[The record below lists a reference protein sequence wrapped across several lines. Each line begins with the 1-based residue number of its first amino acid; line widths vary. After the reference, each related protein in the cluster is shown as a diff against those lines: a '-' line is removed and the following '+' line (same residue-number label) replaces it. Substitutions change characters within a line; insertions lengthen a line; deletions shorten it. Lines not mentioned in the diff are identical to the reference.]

1 MPRTS
6 AAQGGMAA
14 ISESG
19 SAAESALLPFVDEHT
34 VIVAADAER
43 VWSTL
48 SRVVDRSF
56 SGTGKA
62 LFARMLGCADL
73 ASSDRGALVQGSTRP
88 GFHVCTAIS
97 GRELSLEGRHRFSRY
112 ALSFHIEGLG
122 DDRARVS
129 AETRAEFPN
138 LRGRGYR
145 ALVIGTGGHVLVVHH
160 MLAAVKR
167 AAERSR

>member
-1 MPRTS
+1 MPSTS
-6 AAQGGMAA
+6 AAQGSTPAA
-14 ISESG
+14 SESCG
-19 SAAESALLPFVDEHT
+19 ATEPAHLPFVDEHT
-34 VIVAADAER
+34 VNVAADAAR

-56 SGTGKA
+56 SGTGKT
-62 LFARMLGCADL
+62 LFAHLLGCADRT
-73 ASSDRGALVQGSTRP
+73 SSDRGALAQGSTRP
-88 GFHVCTAIS
+88 GFHVCTSIP
-97 GRELSLEGRHRFSRY
+97 GRELSLEGQHRFSRY
-112 ALSFHIEGLG
+112 ALSFHIEELG
-122 DDRARVS
+122 DDRTRVS

>member
-1 MPRTS
+1 MTRTS
-6 AAQGGMAA
+6 AAQTKTPDM
-14 ISESG
+14 SG
-19 SAAESALLPFVDEHT
+19 AGDSARSVPLPFIDEHM
-34 VIVAADAER
+34 VIVTADAES
-43 VWSTL
+43 VWPAL

-62 LFARMLGCADL
+62 LFARVLGCDDL
-73 ASSDRGALVQGSTRP
+73 SSSDRGALAQGATRP
-88 GFHVCTAIS
+88 GFRVRRAIP

-112 ALSFHIEGLG
+112 ALSFHIEELG
-122 DDRARVS
+122 DASTRVS
-129 AETRAEFPN
+129 AETRAEFPG
-138 LRGRGYR
+138 LHGRGYR